1 MDERKQM
8 MDYLGFEVDAEDW
21 KKIKEIIEEIR
32 TDKIKY
38 DILYYSERNKQSFII
53 RSNKNN
59 IELIYNH

>member
-1 MDERKQM
+1 MDEKKHM

-21 KKIKEIIEEIR
+21 VKIKEIIEEIR
-32 TDKIKY
+32 TEKIKY
-38 DILYYSERNKQSFII
+38 DILYYSAKKKQSFII

>member
-1 MDERKQM
+1 MDEKKQM
-8 MDYLGFEVDAEDW
+8 VDYLGSEVDAEDW

-32 TDKIKY
+32 ADKIKY

>member
-1 MDERKQM
+1 MDEKKQM

-21 KKIKEIIEEIR
+21 VKIKEIIEEIR
-32 TDKIKY
+32 TDRIKY
-38 DILYYSERNKQSFII
+38 DILYYSEKNKQSFLI